1 MEITEEKLY
10 AAFGLEPK
18 QGEKDPEPAGQ
29 GAEQETPD
37 EEKDQTVETEEPEN
51 ESGDADTG
59 DEDDGADGD
68 AADQDGD
75 DGQDG
80 TEGSGEQTVEQRRAN
95 AAKRRQAEQQ
105 AAIDAAVQK
114 ALEERDAAHR
124 QEMEAFFQKAGLVNP
139 FTKEP
144 ITDMDGF
151 EAWRKEQDDRKLQNE
166 LQTGKLTRETLD
178 HLIEEHPA
186 VQAAREAQ
194 QRESQ
199 AAEEASQAE
208 MQREVERQLAEI
220 RKKDPS
226 IKTVAD
232 LMNRPYSKEFYAA
245 VQRGNNFLDAFYLA
259 TRDQEQ
265 TVTAEAAR
273 QSAMNNMQG
282 KKHLRATGIGG
293 KAGAT
298 VTAEERKMFRLFNP
312 GATDDQIQR
321 FKNKDVKG
329 Q

>member
-10 AAFGLEPK
+10 AAFGLDPNK
-18 QGEKDPEPAGQ
+18 GEKDPETAEQ
-29 GAEQETPD
+29 GAEQNEPEEENDQAAET
-37 EEKDQTVETEEPEN
+37 TEPEN

-59 DEDDGADGD
+59 DDEPEDGD
-68 AADQDGD
+68 E
-75 DGQDG
+75 GQS
-80 TEGSGEQTVEQRRAN
+80 EAEEEESGEQTVEERRAN

-105 AAIDAAVQK
+105 AAIDAAVKK
-114 ALEERDAAHR
+114 AMEERDEEHR
-124 QEMEAFFQKAGLVNP
+124 KEMETFFQQAGLVNP
-139 FTKEP
+139 FTKEA
-144 ITDMDGF
+144 ITDMEGF
-151 EAWRKEQDDRKLQNE
+151 NAWRKEQDNRRLQNE

-178 HLIEEHPA
+178 QLIDEHPA

-199 AAEEASQAE
+199 AAEQASQAE
-208 MQREVERQLAEI
+208 MEREVERQLSEI

-265 TVTAEAAR
+265 AVTAEAAR
-273 QSAMNNMQG
+273 QSAMNNMNG

-298 VTAEERKMFRLFNP
+298 VTAEERKMFKLFNP
-312 GATDDQIQR
+312 EASDADIQ
-321 FKNKDVKG
+321 KYQNKYAKG
-329 Q
+329 S

>member
-10 AAFGLEPK
+10 AAFGLDPNK
-18 QGEKDPEPAGQ
+18 GEKDPEPAEQ
-29 GAEQETPD
+29 GAEQNEP
-37 EEKDQTVETEEPEN
+37 EEENDQTMETTEPEN

-59 DEDDGADGD
+59 DDGTEDGD
-68 AADQDGD
+68 E
-75 DGQDG
+75 GQSEAEE
-80 TEGSGEQTVEQRRAN
+80 EGSGEQTVEERRAN

-105 AAIDAAVQK
+105 EAIDAAVKK
-114 ALEERDAAHR
+114 ALEERDEEHR
-124 QEMEAFFQKAGLVNP
+124 KEMETFFQQAGLVNP
-139 FTKEP
+139 FTKEA
-144 ITDMDGF
+144 ITDMEGF
-151 EAWRKEQDDRKLQNE
+151 NAWRKEQDNRRLQNE

-178 HLIEEHPA
+178 QLIDEHPA

-199 AAEEASQAE
+199 AAEQASQAE
-208 MQREVERQLAEI
+208 MEREVERQLSEI

-265 TVTAEAAR
+265 AVTAEAAR
-273 QSAMNNMQG
+273 QSAMNNMNG

-298 VTAEERKMFRLFNP
+298 VTAEERKMFKLFNP
-312 GATDDQIQR
+312 EASDADIQ
-321 FKNKDVKG
+321 KYQNKYAKG
-329 Q
+329 N

>member
-10 AAFGLEPK
+10 AAFGLDPNK
-18 QGEKDPEPAGQ
+18 GEKDPEPAEQ
-29 GAEQETPD
+29 GAEQNEP
-37 EEKDQTVETEEPEN
+37 EEENDQTMETTEPEN

-59 DEDDGADGD
+59 DDGTDDADDTG
-68 AADQDGD
+68 DGD
-75 DGQDG
+75 DGQEG
-80 TEGSGEQTVEQRRAN
+80 TEGSGEQTVEERRAN

-105 AAIDAAVQK
+105 ASIDAAVKK
-114 ALEERDAAHR
+114 ALEERDKEHR
-124 QEMEAFFQKAGLVNP
+124 KEMETFFQQAGLVNP
-139 FTKEP
+139 FTKEA
-144 ITDMDGF
+144 ITDMEGF
-151 EAWRKEQDDRKLQNE
+151 NAWRKEQDNRRLQNE

-178 HLIEEHPA
+178 QLIDEHPA

-199 AAEEASQAE
+199 AAEQASQAE
-208 MQREVERQLAEI
+208 MEREVERQLSEI

-265 TVTAEAAR
+265 AVTAEAAR
-273 QSAMNNMQG
+273 QSAMNNMNG

-298 VTAEERKMFRLFNP
+298 VTAEERKMFKLFNP
-312 GATDDQIQR
+312 EASDADIQ
-321 FKNKDVKG
+321 KYQNKYAKG
-329 Q
+329 S

>member
-10 AAFGLEPK
+10 AAFGLDPNK
-18 QGEKDPEPAGQ
+18 GEKDPETAEQ
-29 GAEQETPD
+29 GAEQNEPEEENVQAAET
-37 EEKDQTVETEEPEN
+37 TEPEN

-59 DEDDGADGD
+59 DDEPEDGD
-68 AADQDGD
+68 E
-75 DGQDG
+75 GQS
-80 TEGSGEQTVEQRRAN
+80 EAEEEESGEQTVEERRAN

-105 AAIDAAVQK
+105 AAIDAAVKK
-114 ALEERDAAHR
+114 AMEERDEEHR
-124 QEMEAFFQKAGLVNP
+124 KEMETFFQQAGLVNP
-139 FTKEP
+139 FTKEA
-144 ITDMDGF
+144 ITDMEGF
-151 EAWRKEQDDRKLQNE
+151 NAWRKEQDNRRLQNE
-166 LQTGKLTRETLD
+166 LQTGKLTKETLNE
-178 HLIEEHPA
+178 LIDQHPA

-199 AAEEASQAE
+199 AAEQASQAE
-208 MQREVERQLAEI
+208 MEREVERQLSEI

-265 TVTAEAAR
+265 AVTAEAAR
-273 QSAMNNMQG
+273 QSAMNNMNG

-298 VTAEERKMFRLFNP
+298 VTAEERKMFKLFNP
-312 GATDDQIQR
+312 EASDADIQ
-321 FKNKDVKG
+321 KYQNKYAKG
-329 Q
+329 N

>member
-10 AAFGLEPK
+10 AAFGLDPNK
-18 QGEKDPEPAGQ
+18 GEKDPETAEQ
-29 GAEQETPD
+29 GAEQNEPEEENVQAAET
-37 EEKDQTVETEEPEN
+37 TEPEN

-59 DEDDGADGD
+59 DDEPEDGD
-68 AADQDGD
+68 E
-75 DGQDG
+75 GQSED
-80 TEGSGEQTVEQRRAN
+80 EEEESGEQTVEERRAN

-105 AAIDAAVQK
+105 AAIDAAVKK
-114 ALEERDAAHR
+114 AMEERDEAHR
-124 QEMEAFFQKAGLVNP
+124 KELETFFQQAGLVNP
-139 FTKEP
+139 FTKEA
-144 ITDMDGF
+144 ITDMEGF
-151 EAWRKEQDDRKLQNE
+151 NAWRKEQDNRRLQNE

-178 HLIEEHPA
+178 QLIDEHPA

-199 AAEEASQAE
+199 AAEQASQAE
-208 MQREVERQLAEI
+208 MEREVERQLSEI

-265 TVTAEAAR
+265 AVTAEAAR
-273 QSAMNNMQG
+273 QSAMNNMNG

-298 VTAEERKMFRLFNP
+298 VTAEERKMFKLFNP
-312 GATDDQIQR
+312 EASDADIQ
-321 FKNKDVKG
+321 KYQNKYAKG
-329 Q
+329 N

>member
-10 AAFGLEPK
+10 AAFGLDPNK
-18 QGEKDPEPAGQ
+18 GEKDPETAEQ
-29 GAEQETPD
+29 GAEQNEPEEENVQAAET
-37 EEKDQTVETEEPEN
+37 TEPEN

-59 DEDDGADGD
+59 DDEPEDGD
-68 AADQDGD
+68 E
-75 DGQDG
+75 GQS
-80 TEGSGEQTVEQRRAN
+80 EAEEEESGEQTVEERRAN

-105 AAIDAAVQK
+105 AAIDAAVKK
-114 ALEERDAAHR
+114 AMEERDEEHR
-124 QEMEAFFQKAGLVNP
+124 KEMETFFQQAGLVNP
-139 FTKEP
+139 FTKEA
-144 ITDMDGF
+144 ITDMEGF
-151 EAWRKEQDDRKLQNE
+151 NAWRKEQDNRRLQNE

-178 HLIEEHPA
+178 QLIDEHPA

-199 AAEEASQAE
+199 AAEQASQAE
-208 MQREVERQLAEI
+208 MEREVERQLSEI

-265 TVTAEAAR
+265 AVTAEAAR
-273 QSAMNNMQG
+273 QSAMNNMNG

-298 VTAEERKMFRLFNP
+298 VTAEERKMFKLFNP
-312 GATDDQIQR
+312 EASDADIQ
-321 FKNKDVKG
+321 KYQNKYAKG
-329 Q
+329 S

>member
-10 AAFGLEPK
+10 AAFGLDPNK
-18 QGEKDPEPAGQ
+18 GEKDPEPAEQ
-29 GAEQETPD
+29 GAEQNEP
-37 EEKDQTVETEEPEN
+37 EEENDQTVETTEPEN

-59 DEDDGADGD
+59 ADETDEADDTG
-68 AADQDGD
+68 DGD
-75 DGQDG
+75 DGQEG
-80 TEGSGEQTVEQRRAN
+80 TKGSGEQTVEERRAN

-105 AAIDAAVQK
+105 AAIDAAVKK
-114 ALEERDAAHR
+114 ALEERDEAHR
-124 QEMEAFFQKAGLVNP
+124 KEMEGFFQKAGLVNP
-139 FTKEP
+139 FTKEA
-144 ITDMDGF
+144 ITDMEGF
-151 EAWRKEQDDRKLQNE
+151 NAWRKEQDDRRLQSE
-166 LQTGKLTRETLD
+166 LQDGKLTRETLN
-178 HLIEEHPA
+178 HLIDEHPA

-199 AAEEASQAE
+199 AAEQASQAE
-208 MQREVERQLAEI
+208 MEREVERQLSEI

-273 QSAMNNMQG
+273 QSAMNNMNG
-282 KKHLRATGIGG
+282 KKHLRATGMGG
-293 KAGAT
+293 KAGAN
-298 VTAEERKMFRLFNP
+298 VTAEERKMFKLFNP
-312 GATDDQIQR
+312 TATDADIQR
-321 FKNKDVKG
+321 YQNKYVKG